1 MQYKWTALS
10 VTMVGTIMAGLDTRI
25 VIIGLPTIAKQ
36 LHAGAVEAVWITQA
50 YIITSTIL
58 VLLFGRMTDLFGRV
72 RLYTTGFAVFTIGSF
87 LCSLS
92 PDPAMLIGCRI
103 VQGIG
108 AGMLS
113 SSSIAIITDASPKN
127 ELGTM
132 LGINTSAFR
141 MGNVAGLTLSG
152 LILSVV
158 NWSGLFWVNVPI
170 GIFGTIWARKRL
182 REISTPEKSKKMD
195 WPGIIL
201 FAAGLTIVLIGI
213 SMLSYGGS
221 GTYEGCGLLAI
232 GFLALASFSKLESR
246 LESPLLD
253 LRLFKIKQFALGNI
267 AQLLNGLA
275 FYGTLLLIAFYLQIG
290 LGYTPLQAG
299 LGILPLDGVYLFSS
313 LIGGKLS
320 DRYGARLIA
329 TIGLLTGTASFFAM
343 YTLGPHS
350 TYISVAIFLL
360 IVGIGNGLFN
370 PPNVAAIMGS
380 VPSNR
385 VGVAAGFRNT
395 IFNISQASSYG
406 LLILFMTIG
415 ISYGQFNA
423 LVQGTVTQ
431 ASLALAKEQ
440 FFNAMR
446 IAVLILATL
455 NAAAI
460 LPSVLRGK
468 KRAKTNDT
476 SKKTTPNEI
485 NQKTQKGPL
494 GETEASSK
502 VDINH

>member
-1 MQYKWTALS
+1 
-10 VTMVGTIMAGLDTRI
+10 
-25 VIIGLPTIAKQ
+25 
-36 LHAGAVEAVWITQA
+36 
-50 YIITSTIL
+50 
-58 VLLFGRMTDLFGRV
+58 
-72 RLYTTGFAVFTIGSF
+72 
-87 LCSLS
+87 
-92 PDPAMLIGCRI
+92 
-103 VQGIG
+103 
-108 AGMLS
+108 
-113 SSSIAIITDASPKN
+113 
-127 ELGTM
+127 
-132 LGINTSAFR
+132 
-141 MGNVAGLTLSG
+141 
-152 LILSVV
+152 
-158 NWSGLFWVNVPI
+158 VPI
-170 GIFGTIWARKRL
+170 GIFGTIWARRRL
-182 REISTPEKSKKMD
+182 RESSIRENAKKMD

-201 FAAGLTIVLIGI
+201 FSAGLTIVLVGI

-221 GTYEGCGLLAI
+221 GTYEGCGLLAT

-246 LESPLLD
+246 IESPLLD
-253 LRLFKIKQFALGNI
+253 LRLFRIKQFALGNI
-267 AQLLNGLA
+267 AQLLNGIA

-313 LIGGKLS
+313 LAGGRLS
-320 DRYGARLIA
+320 DRYSAKLIA

-350 TYISVAIFLL
+350 PYTSVAIFLL

-395 IFNISQASSYG
+395 IFTVSQTSSYG

-423 LVQGTVTQ
+423 LIQGVGAQ
-431 ASLALAKEQ
+431 ASLSLAKEQ

-446 IAVLILATL
+446 VSILILASL

-460 LPSVLRGK
+460 LPSVLRGEK
-468 KRAKTNDT
+468 KPQTNAGP
-476 SKKTTPNEI
+476 KETTPGGV
-485 NQKTQKGPL
+485 NQKSQKGPL

-502 VDINH
+502 ADINH